1 MIKKLVIALL
11 CFASYAINAQNT
23 TISPYSFFGIGD
35 LSKIATVDNQMM
47 GRLQTYADSIHINLN
62 NPAAYGKLRITTY
75 SAALSHREIRLE
87 TFTAEQKSSV
97 TNLEYLSIGF
107 PLNDRWGAGFG
118 LMPYSS
124 VGYNLLDESSNSNG
138 AAVLNEYSGQGGLN
152 KVYFSLGYRLLG
164 DLYLGATM
172 NYNFGNLTNQRI
184 QSVENVQFGTL
195 DRRESRVNGFD
206 FNYGATYTPKI
217 TPKHTLFSSVT
228 VNTQANL
235 ISENLQR
242 IGSFSRASGDEIE
255 VVEVNLAARG
265 LDRTEIKVPT
275 TTTLGL
281 GYGEDK
287 KWFVGAEYSFQAM
300 SDFRNEFVNVEDVAY
315 QDASSFGLGAFF
327 VPDYTSFTSYLKRVT
342 YRAGLRLDKTG
353 MVVRGSEINNFGIT
367 FGLGLPLGIR
377 GFSNLNLGVELGRR
391 GTTVANLVEENYLKV
406 NVGLSLSDK
415 WFVKRRVD

>member
-11 CFASYAINAQNT
+11 CFASYAINAQNN

-35 LSKIATVDNQMM
+35 LSNISTVDNQMM
-47 GRLQTYADSIHINLN
+47 GRLHTYADSIHINLN
-62 NPAAYGKLRITTY
+62 NPAAYGKLRLTTY
-75 SAALSHREIRLE
+75 TAALSHREIRLE

-107 PLNDRWGAGFG
+107 PLSDRWGAGFG

-124 VGYNLLDESSNSNG
+124 VGYNLLDESTNGNG
-138 AAVLNEYSGQGGLN
+138 ATVLNEYSGQGGLN
-152 KVYFSLGYRLLG
+152 KVYFSMGYRLIG
-164 DLYLGATM
+164 ELYLGATM
-172 NYNFGNLTNQRI
+172 NFNFGNFTNQRI

-206 FNYGATYTPKI
+206 FNYGATYTPMI
-217 TPKHTLFSSVT
+217 TDKHTLFASLT

-235 ISENLQR
+235 VSENLQR

-255 VVEVNLAARG
+255 VVEVDLAASGR
-265 LDRTEIKVPT
+265 DRTEIKVPT

-281 GYGEDK
+281 GYGQDK
-287 KWFVGAEYSFQAM
+287 KWFLGAEYAFQAM
-300 SDFRNEFVNVEDVAY
+300 SDFTNEFISVEDVVY
-315 QDASSFGLGAFF
+315 ENASSIGVGAFF
-327 VPDYTSFTSYLKRVT
+327 IPDYSSFTNYLKVIT

-367 FGLGLPLGIR
+367 FGLGLPLGGQ
-377 GFSNLNLGVELGRR
+377 GFSNINLGFELGRR
-391 GTTVANLVEENYLKV
+391 GTTVANLVEENYFKV
-406 NVGLSLSDK
+406 NIGLSLNDR
-415 WFVKRRVD
+415 WFLKRRID

>member
-35 LSKIATVDNQMM
+35 LGNIATVDNQMM
-47 GRLQTYADSIHINLN
+47 GRLRTYADSIHINLN
-62 NPAAYGKLRITTY
+62 NPAAYGKLQLTTY
-75 SAALSHREIRLE
+75 SAALSHKEIRLE

-97 TNLEYLSIGF
+97 TNLEYLSVGF
-107 PLNDRWGAGFG
+107 PLNNRWGAGFG

-124 VGYNLLDESSNSNG
+124 VGYSLLDESVNSNG

-152 KVYFSLGYRLLG
+152 KVYFSTGYRLLG

-172 NYNFGNLTNQRI
+172 NFNFGNLTNQRI

-206 FNYGATYTPKI
+206 FNYGAAYTPKI
-217 TPKHTLFSSVT
+217 TVKHTLFSSVT

-235 ISENLQR
+235 VSENQQR

-287 KWFVGAEYSFQAM
+287 KWFLGAEYSFQAM

-315 QDASSFGLGAFF
+315 QDASSFGFGAFF
-327 VPDYTSFTSYLKRVT
+327 VPDYTSFTSYLKRIT

-406 NVGLSLSDK
+406 NVGLSLNDK
-415 WFVKRRVD
+415 WFLKRRVD

>member
-11 CFASYAINAQNT
+11 CFASYAVNAQNT
-23 TISPYSFFGIGD
+23 TISPYSYFGIGD
-35 LSKIATVDNQMM
+35 LSNISTVENQMM

-62 NPAAYGKLRITTY
+62 NPAAYGKLRLTTY
-75 SAALSHREIRLE
+75 TAALSHRKIRLE
-87 TFTAEQKSSV
+87 TFTEEQKSSL

-107 PLNDRWGAGFG
+107 PLSDRWGAGFG

-124 VGYNLLDESSNSNG
+124 VGYNLLDETVNGNG
-138 AAVLNEYSGQGGLN
+138 ASVLNEYSGQGGLN
-152 KVYFSLGYRLLG
+152 KVYFSMGYRLID

-172 NYNFGNLTNQRI
+172 NFNFGNFTNQRI

-206 FNYGATYTPKI
+206 FNYGANYTPMI
-217 TPKHTLFSSVT
+217 TDKHTLFTSLT

-235 ISENLQR
+235 VSENLQR

-255 VVEVNLAARG
+255 VVEVNLAASGR
-265 LDRTEIKVPT
+265 DRTEIKVPT

-287 KWFVGAEYSFQAM
+287 KWFLGAEYAFQAM
-300 SDFRNEFVNVEDVAY
+300 SDFTNEFISVEDVVY
-315 QDASSFGLGAFF
+315 EDASSIGVGAFF
-327 VPDYTSFTSYLKRVT
+327 IPDYTSFTNYLKVIT

-367 FGLGLPLGIR
+367 FGLGLPLGGQ
-377 GFSNLNLGVELGRR
+377 GFSNINLGFELGRR
-391 GTTVANLVEENYLKV
+391 GTTVANLVEENYFKV
-406 NVGLSLSDK
+406 NVGLSLNDR
-415 WFVKRRVD
+415 WFLKRRID